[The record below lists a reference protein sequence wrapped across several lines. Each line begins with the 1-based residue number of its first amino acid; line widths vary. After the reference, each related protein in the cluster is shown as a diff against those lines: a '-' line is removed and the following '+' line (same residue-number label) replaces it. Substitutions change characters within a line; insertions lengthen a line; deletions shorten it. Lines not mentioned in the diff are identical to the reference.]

1 MHKALTSAAHLWDQ
15 LEHWTSRECELDFT
29 DAHVIEWSQ
38 IPKSRFVMFH
48 NQLKAFADKWRL
60 LYQPTPYYCPWFQG
74 RIFNM
79 HTQKWLC
86 AHTIGHSALHTAWI
100 MLPMSVQ
107 LQFLEWL
114 CRVCFHNMP
123 IFTEIHSSIYLG
135 NGSCGTDCFTAPC
148 LIVHNLF
155 IFSLNIPLMVSFWWL
170 FHEDHVCAKM
180 L

>member
-1 MHKALTSAAHLWDQ
+1 MVIKIWLVKDLNGVHKALTSAAHLWDQ
-15 LEHWTSRECELDFT
+15 LEHRTWRDCKPDFT
-29 DAHVIEWSQ
+29 DAHVIEWAQ

-74 RIFNM
+74 MIFNM

-114 CRVCFHNMP
+114 IM
-123 IFTEIHSSIYLG
+123 SASIICQYLLK
-135 NGSCGTDCFTAPC
+135 SILPSTWAMVPLA
-148 LIVHNLF
+148 LIVSPPQSIISPPH
-155 IFSLNIPLMVSFWWL
+155 
-170 FHEDHVCAKM
+170 A
-180 L
+180 